1 MSLTSKQKR
10 ILLIGGSL
18 FFGFILLAVL
28 FSRRQLPKKT
38 LEIWGFNDSAEVFN
52 QLTADFRKNYPNIYI
67 NYIQKNEDAFHDDL
81 LKAFANNSAPDII
94 MAYGSWLPYYQ
105 SRIYPLDLN
114 QEKELNLFY
123 LNQNYPEIIKN
134 DLISGHYLLGIPLSV
149 DTLALFYNKDVFNYL
164 NIALPPKT
172 WEEITELVPKLRRIN
187 DYGQINRAAISLGA
201 NNVLWHN
208 DILSALI
215 YQLNGEIVDKS
226 KKEFIW
232 QNEVVFADRKIDP
245 IETALNFYLNF
256 SNPPS
261 SSFTW
266 SDDLEDSLSAFSKGK
281 TVMAI
286 GYFQDAKKIKN
297 LNPNLSFDFASLPY
311 FQNNP
316 SKINYGRTVNLVVLK
331 NSQHP
336 QEAWLFLKFLS
347 QEEVSKKYFLL
358 TKNPPSRLDLIQN
371 YLNDP
376 ASGVF
381 VRQILT
387 SRDWYQFNFKT
398 INQVFD
404 EMINQIVYKNKYVL
418 DAVEDAANKLEFFWS
433 Q

>member
-1 MSLTSKQKR
+1 
-10 ILLIGGSL
+10 
-18 FFGFILLAVL
+18 
-28 FSRRQLPKKT
+28 
-38 LEIWGFNDSAEVFN
+38 
-52 QLTADFRKNYPNIYI
+52 
-67 NYIQKNEDAFHDDL
+67 
-81 LKAFANNSAPDII
+81 
-94 MAYGSWLPYYQ
+94 
-105 SRIYPLDLN
+105 
-114 QEKELNLFY
+114 
-123 LNQNYPEIIKN
+123 
-134 DLISGHYLLGIPLSV
+134 
-149 DTLALFYNKDVFNYL
+149 
-164 NIALPPKT
+164 
-172 WEEITELVPKLRRIN
+172 
-187 DYGQINRAAISLGA
+187 
-201 NNVLWHN
+201 
-208 DILSALI
+208 
-215 YQLNGEIVDKS
+215 
-226 KKEFIW
+226 
-232 QNEVVFADRKIDP
+232 
-245 IETALNFYLNF
+245 
-256 SNPPS
+256 
-261 SSFTW
+261 
-266 SDDLEDSLSAFSKGK
+266 
-281 TVMAI
+281 MAI

-358 TKNPPSRLDLIQN
+358 TKNPPSRLDWIQN

-418 DAVEDAANKLEFFWS
+418 DAVEDAANKLEFFWR